1 MLVYTACPATS
12 HIVLWM
18 PGRWLQQAI
27 LSVSREIR
35 EERPANTSISA
46 YEETAPTSTPRHSC
60 ICRPKRSITNTNHFF
75 MDNQFNENDLPIGEL
90 RKIGLIRNGRPDLS
104 EEDLSALLAGH
115 RTDLITLRDL
125 NSDGIHIKKMDA
137 KLSLERDPNGHIT
150 LQLHPIYRD
159 VRKDPLLLDVE
170 AEQLEQGTLTHV
182 LKTYQGGD
190 GKKKSWVIEYDP
202 ETREFIATDPAK
214 VKVPAKINGEKLSEL
229 QKEQYRNGD
238 VVQLS
243 DGTRLQ
249 RRASSRSGVT
259 SNRDALMYSL
269 ILDGGISYMLLR
281 GLRNLFGNKSSQ
293 KDAYTEGYQ
302 RAVQDMQQWQ
312 RNKQPALQFATDP

>member
-1 MLVYTACPATS
+1 
-12 HIVLWM
+12 
-18 PGRWLQQAI
+18 
-27 LSVSREIR
+27 
-35 EERPANTSISA
+35 
-46 YEETAPTSTPRHSC
+46 
-60 ICRPKRSITNTNHFF
+60 
-75 MDNQFNENDLPIGEL
+75 MDNQFNENDLPFGEL

-104 EEDLSALLAGH
+104 EEDLNALLAGH
-115 RTDLITLRDL
+115 RTDLVTLRDL
-125 NSDGIHIKKMDA
+125 NGDGIHIKKMDA

-159 VRKDPLLLDVE
+159 VKKDPLLLDVE

-182 LKTYQGGD
+182 LKTYQEGD

-214 VKVPAKINGEKLSEL
+214 VKVPAKINGERLSDL

-238 VVQLS
+238 LVQLS

-281 GLRNLFGNKSSQ
+281 GLRNLFGNKNGQ

-312 RNKQPALQFATDP
+312 RNKQAQVQYAPDLRQEPEQQERGMGKSRSR

>member
-1 MLVYTACPATS
+1 
-12 HIVLWM
+12 
-18 PGRWLQQAI
+18 
-27 LSVSREIR
+27 
-35 EERPANTSISA
+35 
-46 YEETAPTSTPRHSC
+46 
-60 ICRPKRSITNTNHFF
+60 

-104 EEDLSALLAGH
+104 EEDLGALLTGH

-137 KLSLERDPNGHIT
+137 KLSLERTPDGHIT

-159 VRKDPLLLDVE
+159 IKKHPLLLDAE
-170 AEQLEQGTLTHV
+170 AEQLEQGSLTHV
-182 LKTYQGGD
+182 LKTYQAGD

-202 ETREFIATDPAK
+202 ETREFISTDPAK
-214 VKVPAKINGEKLSEL
+214 VKVPAKINGEKLSDL

-243 DGTRLQ
+243 EGTRLQ

-269 ILDGGISYMLLR
+269 ILDGGISYLLLR
-281 GLRNLFGNKSSQ
+281 GLRNLFGNKSGQ

-302 RAVQDMQQWQ
+302 RAMQDMQQWQ
-312 RNKQPALQFATDP
+312 RSRNTTAQAFDPGQELEQQERNLGKSRSR